1 MESLYGTWN
10 ISENKVLESTPY
22 YPWEFAKTSAT
33 FNSDGTYK
41 GKGVYGNGSGTYTVN
56 GNTITT
62 YVDDEVYIVYTL
74 ISLKDDVAEL
84 KLDTGETVLWI
95 KCVKENK

>member
-1 MESLYGTWN
+1 M
-10 ISENKVLESTPY
+10 
-22 YPWEFAKTSAT
+22 
-33 FNSDGTYK
+33 
-41 GKGVYGNGSGTYTVN
+41 YGNGSGTYTVK

-62 YVDDEVYIVYTL
+62 YVNGEVYIVYTL

-95 KCVKENK
+95 KCVKDFK